1 SVLAATCALFAGTT
15 WSRSGQPAVAQAAP
29 QGQSASVT
37 RGLSEDQARRILPRA
52 ELSNL
57 NDEQR
62 AEFLEVAGDVFDYAG
77 CRDTLAKCLGASV
90 QDVHALRMAELVKAL
105 IREGN
110 PPSRVIEA
118 VENYYA

>member
-1 SVLAATCALFAGTT
+1 MRTCTHPLFHGARPLRAACSVLAATCALFAGTT

-29 QGQSASVT
+29 QGQSASAT

-52 ELSNL
+52 ELSDL

-90 QDVHALRMAELVKAL
+90 QDVVKF
-105 IREGN
+105 E
-110 PPSRVIEA
+110 P
-118 VENYYA
+118 